1 MNGLRFI
8 ELTTSDFHTGDLN
21 LLMVN
26 TSTIK
31 YFMPCEDSEDTAI
44 GFGSDCE
51 FIVRQSVT
59 EIKDLIR
66 KAEQSSN
73 VFQT

>member
-1 MNGLRFI
+1 MTNLRFI

-26 TSTIK
+26 INSIK
-31 YFMPCEDSEDTAI
+31 YFMPCEDSEDTVI
-44 GFGSDCE
+44 GFDSDCE